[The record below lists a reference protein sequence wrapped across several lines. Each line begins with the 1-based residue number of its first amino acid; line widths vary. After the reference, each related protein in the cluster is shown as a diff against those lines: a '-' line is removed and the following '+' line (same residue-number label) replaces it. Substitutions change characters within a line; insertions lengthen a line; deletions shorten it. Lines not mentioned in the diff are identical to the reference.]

1 MGIAS
6 RWIDTAPWAPGW
18 IGLVLS
24 PWLAAPWLAGAWV
37 GRPGGSLAW
46 GAAAG
51 FVLLAATV
59 ATYLALVGADATTL
73 LPALPLLAVVA
84 GPGYGAAGAA
94 LHHGERGRLIAAVV
108 LGATFVVE
116 GVLLQRA
123 AAESP
128 VESGLFVAEA
138 VAGVLLATWIGGLRA
153 GLLVVVVGAVVLGI
167 ELVMLANIGQG
178 LP

>member
-1 MGIAS
+1 M
-6 RWIDTAPWAPGW
+6 
-18 IGLVLS
+18 LS
-24 PWLAAPWLAGAWV
+24 PWLAASWLAGAWV

-51 FVLLAATV
+51 LVLLAATV
-59 ATYLALVGADATTL
+59 ATYLALAAADATTL

-94 LHHGERGRLIAAVV
+94 LHHGERGRLAAAVV

-116 GVLLQRA
+116 GVLLQGA
-123 AAESP
+123 AQSP
-128 VESGLFVAEA
+128 VEGGLFVAES

-153 GLLVVVVGAVVLGI
+153 GLIVVVVGAVVLGI
-167 ELVMLANIGQG
+167 ELVLLANIGQG